1 MLAQKRRHEVNVF
14 FPLSVI
20 MFVAKMYDRIYL
32 VIAKLLT
39 FFLPR
44 KYRRTLRAILERN
57 DPLTLALRFIRRGRY
72 DLPGTFQTSRNL
84 R

>member
-1 MLAQKRRHEVNVF
+1 
-14 FPLSVI
+14 